1 MGEHAEE
8 ALNDLLFGR
17 WDDYEHDHGGLSSY
31 GRDYPTPI
39 RRQRCGSGPF
49 DWKRFGPWSDPQWRL
64 VDDDGNVHA
73 CPPTDP
79 KKLFE
84 DIS

>member
-1 MGEHAEE
+1 MGEFADMEIDRIL
-8 ALNDLLFGR
+8 AN
-17 WDDYEHDHGGLSSY
+17 EHEFGGLFSY
-31 GRDYPTPI
+31 GRDYPTSI
-39 RRQRCGSGPF
+39 RCNRCGSGPF

-64 VDDDGNVHA
+64 VNDDGSLHV
-73 CPPTDP
+73 CPPPDP